1 MLTLQDILGSDSF
14 ATAIQKINENFKNIS
29 LAGGGPQGIR
39 GEQGIPGLPGKQG
52 STGPVGP
59 AGNNGVSVD
68 IIPFDL
74 HSEGYTGPITGPAV
88 GQVNWSVTSLEWL
101 QDNYGDT
108 GGTKIPTP
116 GMVVIDHANFGYWQ
130 YINGIQNPS
139 PVNGVNPLNPGASD
153 SEALVGNG
161 YYIGAS
167 YTGPG
172 WYYYPSD
179 VSNLINSLGDVWVN
193 DFTTYLTGTSSGY
206 DFPSRGSGNSGTPYT
221 VPKARLKSKF
231 GVIWVSSHN
240 SMYATPEFNSPLTVD
255 QSPYIKDVFFGNEGE
270 RSAGVDRLLFKFSL
284 DGRTITENVMSQ
296 AFTGPTDATNG
307 SDINNGPYG
316 SPSVLTPWED
326 SYIKPLYG
334 KSLFNYSPLLFLSPW
349 SADDDQTN
357 NNPTGVKQ
365 GNLGIFGYQSTINP
379 EDTDQTPVQL
389 WVTSHR
395 KEDAPNNATGPVYP
409 SSRNLGEHLIDSRRT
424 ITSNQ
429 YAVLPSQD
437 TAPIDENTVADTVG
451 DTITSYLN
459 SEDGPFVYQGYH
471 SLMNGSFVNNDYFVK
486 TYILDAVTQNASGPW
501 VANADTW
508 YNNSIAYPGAYSNN
522 ERFNISL
529 YKRASWFG
537 SSVHVDKP
545 SETDGIINEYIRSAG
560 MMERDRSYTWGD
572 GEENIVERGNELI
585 FYTAYTDPRPL
596 QDMYETTGL
605 TGNALSSKVVF
616 YASPSRNFGITT
628 VPRADVGIV
637 EPHTR
642 FHVHSTRGLANE
654 RPGKIWGDVINNS
667 HTRETDYFNLVA
679 AFTSEVVPDADL
691 PSQYTVVKIGE
702 AYTPD
707 YQSEANIFSDFV
719 SIPQGGIRF
728 ETYNNPSSLSHG
740 DYTGSLQ
747 FGIGLGKDNP
757 LYEISENNANFLNE
771 WVLSVSPVSTGGNL
785 GSGNDHSD
793 RNKYIAGVG
802 IQERFAKTRF
812 HMYGQNT
819 YRMNYDPEGVYGRY
833 TITPGD
839 IPTGNTPAHRQI
851 SLDYVND
858 SWQVS
863 SGLLD
868 YAYNSTTNVIN
879 YPFTEGYKPKSIY
892 GSGSQP
898 SYDRW
903 TTFTGPATSN
913 DGNLKINGA
922 YVPWPGATTY
932 PSGVGTSS
940 HGGQFNAMFD
950 VNHYQGFNLIRDLSY
965 DGDDKDITT
974 WKTGTDGNANGAAV
988 FLTDKNGNF
997 GISSIP
1003 SFRDGGVA
1011 AGRYEQTNIGN
1022 REVLN
1027 SMKFFFDTSG
1037 NLGISNKP
1045 GFDPNAYPARY
1056 KDSLNNV
1063 YYLNNTVG
1071 TGPYPNVVIYT
1082 GPSTPRLSG
1091 SGSSPHSW
1099 GGQIPGQPAPYNYP
1113 APFTGPYDR
1122 GWIAAATTQS
1132 EVIRTE
1138 IAADKLFSAP
1148 GRIMQNRGWGYP
1160 LNKTTITGP
1169 NAYISLKYTLWES
1182 STGDSYSGTL
1192 LAATDSEGRITN
1204 IFFTIVDGAAML
1216 TLGGGSS
1223 WTADRIL
1230 IQHPTEIVT
1239 YTAPIGAVSPSID
1252 SITFLP
1258 NGDKDITTTVDW
1270 TELNDGILHSANVRL
1285 NNFVA
1290 GEGESVLGTTTNNTP
1305 GGYTKGSALATD
1317 TTAIKTQ
1324 QIRRTSPKIIL
1335 TYEGT
1340 DDKRLYGTNIK
1351 VSTVIRSAQ
1360 NTASL
1365 REYWIPKSDNTGGT
1379 FMTFTSHFETD
1390 ANNDAIDRSSIE
1402 KERLQIENITY
1413 VAIDYNYGG
1422 GNSSGLSIGLFH
1434 PTYVKYQYA
1443 PIPGLS
1449 GGGYTPDAITWP
1461 SVGQWTNPYG
1471 NFYND
1476 DTTLPI
1482 KPVINPLRQRTDPL
1496 SGVSLSGW
1504 DTLGYKYA
1512 VEIDKTDG
1520 ARSREN
1526 PTQIRFRRINSEFA
1540 MMDFN
1545 ITLKVN
1551 DQWDLALDDADEF
1564 SEEPN
1569 PSIYAPG
1576 TFASSVQRRG
1586 LWWLQHVRI
1595 RFDIDSGMVK
1605 ATNVSS
1611 PVNTPN
1617 YHATKYDNGMGFRMW
1632 SDYNQWYGGNAV
1644 AHRGVSDA
1652 IGYADP
1658 FGYPGGSNAYADNF
1672 VQKTFNHNVWNWP
1685 AMMADYLNSNSRVIP
1700 TSLFDS
1706 GAVNIPIVPFA
1717 LRYYSE
1723 ALNVITST
1731 PTNNPYKTYDRLIYV
1746 DVNNDMNTDSKVIVS
1761 CTDQNGLTE
1770 TLLSLGSEMI
1780 MTVPNLRNGTA
1791 IIPAGSTYKIQ
1802 IEKFD
1807 TGVGELKVHTF
1818 QMGSTFPLDYHNR
1831 VSNTGT
1837 VFGLSSTS
1845 GALLPFVQAL
1855 RNRIGY
1861 EGTWDDIYN
1870 NVDGMWGPTYLN
1882 IDRLMR
1888 QVWTTF
1894 GNSAFMKSKPLQ
1906 WRVFPYNDP
1915 GTRGAGY
1922 EWEQGDT
1929 TIHNQLPL
1937 GSTAPGIENDGNNNG
1952 GYENSF
1958 YLDVI
1963 IPDGILHDPVGGFGS
1978 WFSGPDGLIK
1988 NTAKKVNEGLLE
2000 SRDYRY
2006 VTISGQ
2012 AMVNFQEIT
2021 LGTSNVPD
2029 PPESPS

>member
-14 ATAIQKINENFKNIS
+14 ATAIQKINENFKNLA

-52 STGPVGP
+52 STGPIGP

-74 HSEGYTGPITGPAV
+74 HTEGYTGPTTGPAV
-88 GQVNWSVTSLEWL
+88 GQVEWSVTSLEWV
-101 QDNYGDT
+101 QANYGDT
-108 GGTKIPTP
+108 GGSKTPTP

-130 YINGIQNPS
+130 YINGVQSPT
-139 PVNGVNPLNPGASD
+139 PVNGVNPLSPGASD
-153 SEALVGNG
+153 DNALVGNG
-161 YYIGAS
+161 YYVNDS

-172 WYYYPSD
+172 WYYYPSN

-206 DFPSRGSGNSGTPYT
+206 NFPARGGGNSGTPYT

-296 AFTGPTDATNG
+296 AFTGPTDASNG
-307 SDINNGPYG
+307 FDINNGPYG
-316 SPSVLTPWED
+316 SPSVLTPWEN

-334 KSLFNYSPLLFLSPW
+334 KSLFNYSPLVFLSPW
-349 SADDDQTN
+349 SAEDDETN
-357 NNPTGVKQ
+357 NNPTGVRQ
-365 GNLGIFGYQSTINP
+365 GNLGIFGYQSAINP
-379 EDTDQTPVQL
+379 ENTDQTPVQL

-409 SSRNLGEHLIDSRRT
+409 TSRNLGEHLIDSRRT

-437 TAPIDENTVADTVG
+437 TAPIDERTVADTDG
-451 DTITSYLN
+451 DTFTSYLE
-459 SEDGPFVYQGYH
+459 SEDGPYVYQGYH

-486 TYILDAVTQNASGPW
+486 TYILDNVTQNASGPW
-501 VANADTW
+501 VADADTW
-508 YNNSIAYPGAYSNN
+508 YNNNIAYPSTYSNN
-522 ERFNISL
+522 GRFHISL

-537 SSVHVDKP
+537 SSVHVNKP
-545 SETDGIINEYIRSAG
+545 SETDGIINEYVRSAG
-560 MMERDRSYTWGD
+560 MMERDRSYTWID
-572 GEENIVERGNELI
+572 GEDTNVERGNELI
-585 FYTAYTDPRPL
+585 FYTAYTDPRLL
-596 QDMYETTGL
+596 QDVYETTGL
-605 TGNALSSKVVF
+605 DNNALSSKVVF

-642 FHVHSTRGLANE
+642 FHVHSTRGLSNE

-679 AFTSEVVPDADL
+679 AFTSEAIPDFDK

-702 AYTPD
+702 AYTPSN
-707 YQSEANIFSDFV
+707 QSEANVFSDFV

-728 ETYNNPSSLSHG
+728 ETYNNPTGLSHG

-757 LYEISENNANFLNE
+757 LYEISENNENFLNE

-863 SGLLD
+863 AGLLD
-868 YAYNSTTNVIN
+868 YSYDQQTNTVN
-879 YPFTEGYKPKSIY
+879 YPFTEGFKPKSLY

-898 SYDRW
+898 SYDTW
-903 TTFTGPATSN
+903 KTLLGPATSN
-913 DGNLKINGA
+913 DGNLKINGT
-922 YVPWPGATTY
+922 YFPWPGSTTY
-932 PSGVGTSS
+932 PDGVGTST

-950 VNHYQGFNLIRDLSY
+950 VNHYQGFNLIRDLSF

-974 WKTGTDGNANGAAV
+974 WKTGTDGNTNGATV

-1027 SMKFFFDTSG
+1027 SMKFFFDTAG
-1037 NLGISNKP
+1037 NLGISSKP

-1063 YYLNNTVG
+1063 YYLSGTVG
-1071 TGPYPNVVIYT
+1071 TGPYPNIVIYT
-1082 GPSTPRLSG
+1082 GPSTSRLPG
-1091 SGSSPHSW
+1091 AGSSPHSW
-1099 GGQIPGQPAPYNYP
+1099 GGQIPGQVAPYNYP
-1113 APFTGPYDR
+1113 GLVGPYDR
-1122 GWIAAATTQS
+1122 AWIASSTTES

-1138 IAADKLFSAP
+1138 IAAEKLFSAP

-1160 LNKTTITGP
+1160 IGKTIPTT
-1169 NAYISLKYTLWES
+1169 YISLKYTLWDS
-1182 STGDSYSGTL
+1182 STNDSYSGTL
-1192 LAATDSEGRITN
+1192 LAATDNEGRITN

-1216 TLGGGSS
+1216 SLGGGSS

-1230 IQHPTEIVT
+1230 IQHPTEIVS

-1252 SITFLP
+1252 SITFIP

-1270 TELNDGILHSANVRL
+1270 SELNDGILHSANVRL

-1290 GEGESVLGTTTNNTP
+1290 GEGWGSLGTSTNNTP
-1305 GGYTKGSALATD
+1305 SGYTKGSALAAD
-1317 TTAIKTQ
+1317 TTGTKAQ

-1335 TYEGT
+1335 TYEGI
-1340 DDKRLYGTNIK
+1340 DDKRLNSTPIK

-1360 NTASL
+1360 NTSSL

-1379 FMTFTSHFETD
+1379 FMTFTSHFETG
-1390 ANNDAIDRSSIE
+1390 ANDDSIDRSSIA
-1402 KERLQIENITY
+1402 KERLQIEDITY

-1422 GNSSGLSIGLFH
+1422 NCGSGIGSGDKGNLFH
-1434 PTYVKYQYA
+1434 PTYVKYQYSPITA
-1443 PIPGLS
+1443 PTVGV
-1449 GGGYTPDAITWP
+1449 TPDEITWP
-1461 SVGQWTNPYG
+1461 TSGVGYDWVNPYG
-1471 NFYND
+1471 NFYDN
-1476 DTTLPI
+1476 TTDIYDPI
-1482 KPVINPLRQRTDPL
+1482 TAPWGVKPFLNPLRQRTDP
-1496 SGVSLSGW
+1496 SGPTNSN
-1504 DTLGYKYA
+1504 TFGYKYA
-1512 VEIDKTDG
+1512 VEIDK
-1520 ARSREN
+1520 SEVSLREN

-1551 DQWDLALDDADEF
+1551 DQWDLELDDPDDNT
-1564 SEEPN
+1564 EPN
-1569 PSIYAPG
+1569 PTTYAAG

-1605 ATNVSS
+1605 AT
-1611 PVNTPN
+1611 PTLLGADTPN

-1632 SDYNQWYGGNAV
+1632 SDYNQWYSGNAV
-1644 AHRGVSDA
+1644 AHRGVTDA
-1652 IGYADP
+1652 IGYS
-1658 FGYPGGSNAYADNF
+1658 GSSNAYDVPTF
-1672 VQKTFNHNVWNWP
+1672 QGFQRTFNHNVWNWP
-1685 AMMADYLNSNSRVIP
+1685 SMMSDYLNSNSRVIP
-1700 TSLFDS
+1700 TSLYDS
-1706 GAVNIPIVPFA
+1706 GLISIPA
-1717 LRYYSE
+1717 SASTRYYSE
-1723 ALNVITST
+1723 ALGTVTTVITD
-1731 PTNNPYKTYDRLIYV
+1731 NPYASYDRLIYI
-1746 DVNNDMNTDSKVIVS
+1746 DLDDDTNANTGVNVT
-1761 CTDQNGLTE
+1761 CTDQNGNVV
-1770 TLLSLGSEMI
+1770 TLLTLNNGP
-1780 MTVPNLRNGTA
+1780 TFRNGTA
-1791 IIPAGSTYKIQ
+1791 IIPAGSSFRITLIG
-1802 IEKFD
+1802 FD
-1807 TGVGELKVHTF
+1807 TTGGQIKVHTF

-1831 VSNTGT
+1831 VGNTGT
-1837 VFGLSSTS
+1837 VLGLTPNS
-1845 GALLPFVQAL
+1845 GALMPFVQAL
-1855 RNRIGY
+1855 RNRTYSAGS
-1861 EGTWDDIYN
+1861 WNDIYDEG
-1870 NVDGMWGPTYLN
+1870 DGMWGPTYIN

-1894 GNSAFMKSKPLQ
+1894 GNGAFMKSKPLQ

-1922 EWEQGDT
+1922 EWEEGDT
-1929 TIHNQLPL
+1929 TTQLLPKGTL
-1937 GSTAPGIENDGNNNG
+1937 AAGGSQGSDVNG
-1952 GYENSF
+1952 GFENSF

-1963 IPDGILHDPVGGFGS
+1963 IPDGILHDPVGGFGA
-1978 WFSGPDGLIK
+1978 WK
-1988 NTAKKVNEGLLE
+1988 ENTAGSNKDTPNKVSAGFTN

-2012 AMVNFQEIT
+2012 AMVNFQDET
-2021 LGTSNVPD
+2021 KGTAYNPV
-2029 PPESPS
+2029 PPEEPKG